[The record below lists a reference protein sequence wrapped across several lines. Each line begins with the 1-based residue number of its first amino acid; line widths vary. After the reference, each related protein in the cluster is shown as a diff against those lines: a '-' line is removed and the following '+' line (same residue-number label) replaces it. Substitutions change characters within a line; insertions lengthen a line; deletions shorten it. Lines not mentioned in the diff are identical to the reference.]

1 MKEKIIALI
10 EDNNI
15 VSGIIFILI
24 AMLIVVYQLNKNES
38 YKMKDH
44 SLFTWKAFVN
54 TWAIVLILL
63 MFGLFLIFKY

>member
-1 MKEKIIALI
+1 MKEKIITFI

-15 VSGIIFILI
+15 ISGIIFILI
-24 AMLIVVYQLNKNES
+24 AILIVVYQFNKNES

-44 SLFTWKAFVN
+44 NLFTWKVFVN

-63 MFGLFLIFKY
+63 MFGFFLIFKY